1 MTKEEIIQL
10 INKNKRLFE
19 AEDFDNFFLKI
30 PAKQRAEVAQFLMGD
45 VGYPLLDN
53 MTELPDYFLRE
64 TTLTSITIPS
74 NIKKVG
80 KSAFSSSELQK
91 VVFEDNGV
99 EELGQKAFEN
109 CYQLTTVQ
117 LPAGLK
123 AIPKECFNRCA
134 SLKKV
139 ILPVSVVTIG
149 TFAFKDCPE
158 TMKIISPKGPRNNKS
173 QKLQVAQSD
182 IPFFK
187 KVFTDED
194 IPD

>member
-1 MTKEEIIQL
+1 MTTEEIIQL

-30 PAKQRAEVAQFLMGD
+30 PGRQRAEIAQFLMGD

-53 MTELPDYFLRE
+53 MTKLPDYFLYK

-74 NIKKVG
+74 NIKEVG
-80 KSAFSSSELQK
+80 KNAFSYSELQQ

-99 EELGQKAFEN
+99 EKIGQKAFEN

-117 LPAGLK
+117 LPAGLT
-123 AIPKECFNRCA
+123 AIPKECFSQCA

-139 ILPVSVVTIG
+139 ILPTSVVQIG

-187 KVFTDED
+187 KVFAEED